1 MCFTYSVSFAWP
13 AVTRTQPSPRQFF
26 HHSSGVVD
34 FPYGDLAGVK
44 SLLEEGG
51 EELLFVM
58 YYAPWCAHCMA
69 ARHEFSKAAVYMDG
83 EVSLF
88 LCPVA

>member
-1 MCFTYSVSFAWP
+1 VSLAWP
-13 AVTRTQPSPRQFF
+13 AVTRSQPPPRQFF
-26 HHSSGVVD
+26 RHTSGVVD

-58 YYAPWCAHCMA
+58 YYAPWCAHSIV
-69 ARHEFSKAAVYMDG
+69 ARDEFSKAAIYMHG
-83 EVSLF
+83 EVS
-88 LCPVA
+88 